1 MRIAN
6 VDSRLTLLVAD
17 GPIDVALAS
26 KGRFGPDPQAAY
38 ESFDDLRRWAEGQGE
53 PAPAGSEAGMYDPR
67 VLGPVAPAPRQVFAI
82 GLNYREHAAE
92 GGITTLP
99 DEPTVF
105 AKYPSSFS
113 GPVTEVPL
121 PAGSVDWEVEL
132 VAVISRT
139 ARDVDPA
146 RAWDHVAGL
155 TVGQDLSERQLQLRG
170 PVPQFSL
177 SKSHP
182 GFSPTGPV
190 LVTPDELPDADDL
203 EIGCAVNDE
212 QMQKARTAGLIFSV
226 PQLVAYLSTIVTL
239 YPGDVIF
246 TGTPAGVGAGRTPQ
260 RYLRPGD
267 ELLSWVEGIGELR
280 QRFVPGRTGA

>member
-6 VDSRLTLLVAD
+6 VDGRLTLLVAD
-17 GPIDVALAS
+17 GPVDVADAS
-26 KGRFGPDPQAAY
+26 DGRFGPDPQAAY
-38 ESFDDLRRWAEGQGE
+38 ESFDELRRWAEGQGE
-53 PAPAGSEAGMYDPR
+53 PAPAGSEVSMCDSR
-67 VLGPVAPAPRQVFAI
+67 LLGPVAPAPHQVFAI
-82 GLNYREHAAE
+82 GLNYRDHAAE
-92 GGITTLP
+92 GGVTDLP

-113 GPVTEVPL
+113 GPVTDVPL

-132 VAVISRT
+132 VAVVSRT
-139 ARDVDPA
+139 ARGVDPV

-155 TVGQDLSERQLQLRG
+155 TAGQDLSERQLQLRG

-177 SKSHP
+177 AKSHL

-203 EIGCAVNDE
+203 EIGCAVNGE
-212 QMQKARTAGLIFSV
+212 QMQKARTSSLIYSV

-246 TGTPAGVGAGRTPQ
+246 TGTPSGVGAGRTPP
-260 RYLRPGD
+260 RYLGPGD
-267 ELLSWVEGIGELR
+267 ELRSWVEGIGELR
-280 QRFVPGRTGA
+280 QRFVPAGVGT

>member
-6 VDSRLTLLVAD
+6 VDGRLTLLVAD
-17 GPIDVALAS
+17 GPVDVAIAS

-38 ESFDDLRRWAEGQGE
+38 ESFDDLRRWAEDQGE
-53 PAPAGSEAGMYDPR
+53 PAPAGSEVGMYDPR

-82 GLNYREHAAE
+82 GLNYRDHAEE
-92 GGITTLP
+92 GGVTTLP

-113 GPVTEVPL
+113 GPDTDVPL

-132 VAVISRT
+132 VAIISRT
-139 ARDVDPA
+139 ARGVDSA

-170 PVPQFSL
+170 PVPQFGL
-177 SKSHP
+177 SKSHR

-190 LVTPDELPDADDL
+190 LVTPDELPNADDL
-203 EIGCAVNDE
+203 EIGCAVNGE
-212 QMQKARTAGLIFSV
+212 QMQKARTANLIFSV

-246 TGTPAGVGAGRTPQ
+246 TGTPGGVGAGRTPQ

-267 ELLSWVEGIGELR
+267 ELRSWVEGIGEIR
-280 QRFVPGRTGA
+280 QRFIPAHTEA

>member
-1 MRIAN
+1 MRFAN
-6 VDSRLTLLVAD
+6 VDGRLTLLVAD
-17 GPIDVALAS
+17 GPIDVAGAS
-26 KGRFGPDPQAAY
+26 KGRFGPSPQAAY
-38 ESFDDLRRWAEGQGE
+38 ESFDDLRRWAEDRGE
-53 PAPAGSEAGMYDPR
+53 PASAGSEAGMYDPR
-67 VLGPVAPAPRQVFAI
+67 ALGPVAPAPRQVFAI
-82 GLNYREHAAE
+82 GLNYRDHAAE
-92 GGITTLP
+92 GGITALP

-113 GPVTEVPL
+113 GPVTDVPL

-139 ARDVDPA
+139 ARAVDPV

-155 TVGQDLSERQLQLRG
+155 TVGQDLTERRLQQRG
-170 PVPQFSL
+170 PVPQFCL
-177 SKSHP
+177 AKSHP

-190 LVTPDELPDADDL
+190 LVTPDELATPDDL
-203 EIGCAVNDE
+203 EIGCAVNGE
-212 QMQKARTAGLIFSV
+212 QMQKARTASMIFSI

-246 TGTPAGVGAGRTPQ
+246 TGTPSGVGAGRTPP

-267 ELLSWVEGIGELR
+267 ELRSWVEGIGELR
-280 QRFVPGRTGA
+280 QRFVPPRPEA